1 MPKLSKEKLREHV
14 RERKLAPVYVLYGA
28 EAYLR
33 ESAAKSLANTAF
45 GENDLRDF
53 NETSFSLNEPSSI
66 RDALAAA
73 DQLPMMAE
81 KRVVRITDV
90 RVAATGNRDTLK
102 EEYETLLGGYL
113 ANPSP
118 HSVVIFSGDELN
130 GNRKIT
136 KLFEKHSTLVEFQP
150 LDDKELFDWIARLF
164 KESGMEVGSTVVRH
178 LTGISGSNLVR
189 LSNDVKKLAAAAL
202 PNGLVTEELVDSLVA
217 RTRLMDNFALS
228 GHLVAGRTREAVSSL
243 HQMLDDGAEPLM
255 LLGLLGSNYRRL
267 LIAKDL
273 MESGSDRSEVARA
286 VKLRYN
292 DQEPFLAAARRAK
305 MSQLTHAISRLAEAD
320 ISIKS
325 SIGGGGP
332 AGAKMQIEM
341 LVCELAAST

>member
-1 MPKLSKEKLREHV
+1 MPKVSKEKLREHV
-14 RERKLAPVYVLYGA
+14 RERRLGPVYVLYGA

-33 ESAAKSLANTAF
+33 EGAAKALVNTAF

-53 NETSFSLNEPSSI
+53 NESSFSLNEPSTI
-66 RDALAAA
+66 RDALAAS

-81 KRVVRITDV
+81 RRVVRITDV
-90 RVAATGNRDTLK
+90 RVAATGNRDSLK
-102 EEYETLLGGYL
+102 EEYEALLTGYL

-118 HSVVIFSGDELN
+118 HSVLIFSGEELN
-130 GNRKIT
+130 GNRKIS
-136 KLFEKHSTLVEFQP
+136 KLLEKHAVLVEFQP

-164 KESGMEVGSTVVRH
+164 KESGVEVESAVVRH
-178 LTGISGSNLVR
+178 LTTISGSNLLR

-202 PNGLVTEELVDSLVA
+202 PAGHVTEDMVDALVP

-273 MESGSDRSEVARA
+273 MESGSDRAEVARA

-305 MSQLTHAISRLAEAD
+305 KTQLTYAINRLAEAD
-320 ISIKS
+320 IAIKS
-325 SIGGGGP
+325 STGGGGP
-332 AGAKMQIEM
+332 TGAKMQIEM

>member
-1 MPKLSKEKLREHV
+1 MPKLSKEKLRDHV

-28 EAYLR
+28 EAFLR
-33 ESAAKSLANTAF
+33 EAAVKALANTAF
-45 GENDLRDF
+45 GESDLRDF

-90 RVAATGNRDTLK
+90 RVAATGNRDSLK
-102 EEYETLLGGYL
+102 EEYEALLGGYL
-113 ANPSP
+113 DNPSP

-130 GNRKIT
+130 GNRKIS
-136 KLFEKHSTLVEFQP
+136 KLLEKHAVLIEFQP

-164 KESGMEVGSTVVRH
+164 KESGVEVESAVIRH
-178 LTGISGSNLVR
+178 LTTISGSNLLR

-202 PNGLVTEELVDSLVA
+202 PDGHVTEGMVDALVL
-217 RTRLMDNFALS
+217 RTRLLDNFALS
-228 GHLVAGRTREAVSSL
+228 GHLVAGRSRQAVSSL

-255 LLGLLGSNYRRL
+255 LLGLLASNYRRL

-273 MESGSDRSEVARA
+273 VESGSDRAAVARA

-305 MSQLTHAISRLAEAD
+305 TTQLTHAIDRLAEVD
-320 ISIKS
+320 IAIKT

-341 LVCELAAST
+341 LFCELAAST